1 VGAVPFALPAL
12 EPTPD
17 ALAHAAAGGTIAAN
31 AGAAAAVVSAAQAE
45 AEQIRAAARAEGYA
59 AGLDEARGQLGP
71 AAVALAEAL
80 REVPAERD
88 RAADRVEGAAVAL
101 ALAVAEQALQGALAV
116 QPERV
121 LDAVRGALR
130 RLAERERVT
139 VLVHP
144 DDLDLVREAVP
155 DLVGELGGMGHCE
168 VQAERRLA
176 RGGAMVRTAEGEVD
190 ATVAT
195 KLARAA
201 ETISEALRGAGED
214 ADADAEA
221 LAEDGGPVVLEGHVV

>member
-1 VGAVPFALPAL
+1 VSAVEFALPAL

-17 ALAHAAAGGTIAAN
+17 ALAHAASGGTIAGSA
-31 AGAAAAVVSAAQAE
+31 ASAAAAVTAAQAE
-45 AEQIRAAARAEGYA
+45 ADQIRAAAHAEGFA
-59 AGLDEARGQLGP
+59 AGLDEARAQLGS

-80 REVPAERD
+80 RGVQAERD
-88 RAADRVEGAAVAL
+88 RTADRVEAGAVTL
-101 ALAVAEQALQGALAV
+101 ALAVAEQALQSALDV

-121 LDAVRGALR
+121 VDAVRGALR
-130 RLAERERVT
+130 RLVERDRVT

-190 ATVAT
+190 ATLAT
-195 KLARAA
+195 KLARAGEA
-201 ETISEALRGAGED
+201 ISDALRATH
-214 ADADAEA
+214 DAE
-221 LAEDGGPVVLEGHVV
+221 DDGPVVLEGHVVA